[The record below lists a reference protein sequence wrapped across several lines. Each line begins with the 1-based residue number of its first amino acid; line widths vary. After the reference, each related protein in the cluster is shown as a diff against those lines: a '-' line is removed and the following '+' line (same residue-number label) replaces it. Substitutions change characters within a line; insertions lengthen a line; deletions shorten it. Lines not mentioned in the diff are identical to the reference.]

1 MFKNANME
9 ELHGRSSPAG
19 SSSSPRK
26 QPTLELSNQFVS
38 GDSGQEVQKSPTAEK
53 QAVVHDI
60 GKECSPYPGA
70 VLSSE
75 FPRVENFDHG
85 NEEQIIHRTIDN
97 LGSDCDS
104 SGSFGLQ
111 RSEPAEKDSIN
122 VAVESA
128 LEKGTPVLSR
138 KRKSSV
144 LPSISNRILRSR
156 SKETPKATESK
167 VVEVEDTANKSR
179 KRKQRMKAEMKNTH
193 TNEFSKIRTHL
204 RYLLH
209 RIKYEQNLIDAYGE
223 GWKGQRFVQQKSCNS
238 NLCLPTIRLMN

>member
-1 MFKNANME
+1 MD
-9 ELHGRSSPAG
+9 ELHGRSSFAG
-19 SSSSPRK
+19 SSSSPKK
-26 QPTLELSNQFVS
+26 QPTLELSNPFVS
-38 GDSGQEVQKSPTAEK
+38 GDSGQEVQKSLTAEK
-53 QAVVHDI
+53 QPVVHDI
-60 GKECSPYPGA
+60 GKECSPYPEA

-75 FPRVENFDHG
+75 FSRLKNFDHANG
-85 NEEQIIHRTIDN
+85 EQIVRHTVDN

-111 RSEPAEKDSIN
+111 RSEPAEKDSVS
-122 VAVESA
+122 VAGESA
-128 LEKGTPVLSR
+128 VNKGTPMLSR

-144 LPSISNRILRSR
+144 LPSVSNRVLRSR

-179 KRKQRMKAEMKNTH
+179 KRKQRMKAEMKNTP

-209 RIKYEQNLIDAYGE
+209 RIKYEKNLIDAYGE